1 MVFTI
6 CLDLICGDISKLL
19 IIMDQNKC
27 VIFNLDHEIDS
38 LHFISNREDPIPWVK
53 LPFIFYFWVGAMS
66 CLSSMWLGLGL
77 IFFGLVWHGLDLGYY
92 FRARWTCLGLGN
104 YYLRVVGQYFGFK
117 LLFLG

>member
-66 CLSSMWLGLGL
+66 CLSSMWLGLWANFFWASL
-77 IFFGLVWHGLDLGYY
+77 AWFGLGI
-92 FRARWTCLGLGN
+92 
-104 YYLRVVGQYFGFK
+104 
-117 LLFLG
+117 LF